1 MYKYLGNM
9 LDTAEQ
15 VGEVTKIDMD
25 EASKYSAAR
34 IEIQGVTA
42 TGEKFEL
49 YLTVGERK
57 HEDP

>member
-9 LDTAEQ
+9 LDTATL

-25 EASKYSAAR
+25 EASRYSAAH
-34 IEIQGVTA
+34 IDIHGITA

-57 HEDP
+57 HEDS